1 MRKKHQNLKVEETG
15 FYVRVEHPYIGASP
29 DGLAECDCHGQGLLK
44 IKWPWSHRNLTLSE
58 YSAMNRSCLYLD
70 GNVIHK
76 NKAHEYF
83 YQVQCRMFT
92 TNYCDFFV
100 CTRNDSFCE
109 RIKYD
114 EQFMR
119 SMVQKVD
126 ILYQQ
131 LILPE
136 IFSRE
141 LKNTLLIEKQ
151 VKLTLNH
158 LVTTVCEQEKGKI
171 DPDLFKKSPSCYGL
185 KRLTYYL
192 YTFGFLMFLFLLTTL
207 FD

>member
-1 MRKKHQNLKVEETG
+1 M
-15 FYVRVEHPYIGASP
+15 
-29 DGLAECDCHGQGLLK
+29 
-44 IKWPWSHRNLTLSE
+44 
-58 YSAMNRSCLYLD
+58 
-70 GNVIHK
+70 
-76 NKAHEYF
+76 
-83 YQVQCRMFT
+83 
-92 TNYCDFFV
+92 
-100 CTRNDSFCE
+100 
-109 RIKYD
+109 
-114 EQFMR
+114 
-119 SMVQKVD
+119 QKVD

-151 VKLTLNH
+151 VKLTLNQ

-171 DPDLFKKSPSCYGL
+171 DPDLFNKSPSCYGL

-192 YTFGFLMFLFLLTTL
+192 YTLGFLMFLFLLATL

>member
-1 MRKKHQNLKVEETG
+1 M
-15 FYVRVEHPYIGASP
+15 
-29 DGLAECDCHGQGLLK
+29 
-44 IKWPWSHRNLTLSE
+44 
-58 YSAMNRSCLYLD
+58 
-70 GNVIHK
+70 
-76 NKAHEYF
+76 
-83 YQVQCRMFT
+83 
-92 TNYCDFFV
+92 
-100 CTRNDSFCE
+100 
-109 RIKYD
+109 
-114 EQFMR
+114 
-119 SMVQKVD
+119 QKVD

-151 VKLTLNH
+151 VKLTLNQ

-185 KRLTYYL
+185 KRLTSYL
-192 YTFGFLMFLFLLTTL
+192 YTLGFLMFLFLLTTL